1 MNVSLFGGGH
11 SSIHNRPKDTILALR
26 KLAFMVFGKDINR
39 PSTMREKQELSLSV
53 SYPVNSFKGPN
64 EGKQKSE
71 LKERRV
77 TSSVWSRD
85 QQHPR
90 CMETC

>member
-1 MNVSLFGGGH
+1 MYLFLVG
-11 SSIHNRPKDTILALR
+11 DTVQSTIGLKTQYLPSGN
-26 KLAFMVFGKDINR
+26 LPFMVFGKDINR
-39 PSTMREKQELSLSV
+39 PSTMREKQELLLSV

-64 EGKQKSE
+64 EGKQKSVLE
-71 LKERRV
+71 ERRV

-90 CMETC
+90 CVETC